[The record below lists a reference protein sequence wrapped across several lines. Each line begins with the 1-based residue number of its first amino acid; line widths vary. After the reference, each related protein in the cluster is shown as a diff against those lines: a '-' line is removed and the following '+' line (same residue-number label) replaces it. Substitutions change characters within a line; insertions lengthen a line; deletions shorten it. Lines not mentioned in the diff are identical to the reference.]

1 MVHPCALLLWKVA
14 VIKAAPVC
22 LWLGSGTCRRAGAI
36 QRAGGACSLLA
47 FSNVTDN
54 HPYGIGKDSGN

>member
-1 MVHPCALLLWKVA
+1 M
-14 VIKAAPVC
+14 IKAAPVC

-47 FSNVTDN
+47 LSNVTDN